1 MLFISVLYFQILQLK
16 NLDTQNFLLPFT
28 FPITLL
34 SLFDPCKL
42 WYYLGIY
49 DMARLYVIRRPF
61 IFPRLAKFQEKIL
74 SGCF

>member
-1 MLFISVLYFQILQLK
+1 MLHFQISQLK
-16 NLDTQNFLLPFT
+16 NADTQSFLLPFT

>member
-1 MLFISVLYFQILQLK
+1 MHCQISQLK
-16 NLDTQNFLLPFT
+16 NADAQSFLPFT
-28 FPITLL
+28 FPIALL